1 MKRTLSHLGLV
12 LGLSLAL
19 MLLLVQPGW
28 THGGQALSK
37 ETLKK
42 LFPQADNF
50 VTKPLGLSADQR
62 QKIEACL
69 GAKLEDHNLKAP
81 AYIASS
87 KGRSVGIVWATDA
100 HLKRGNADVIVGVGL
115 DGKVSGVVL
124 DHSKVSGLDKPAYL
138 DQYKKLTTS
147 SSFQEGKDLKPL
159 AGQEPSSKLVAA
171 AVRKSVAIID
181 ESFLKKKS

>member
-1 MKRTLSHLGLV
+1 MKPTKRYLGLA
-12 LGLSLAL
+12 LGLSFTL

-42 LFPQADNF
+42 VFPQADSF
-50 VTKPLGLSADQR
+50 VTKPLGLTADQR
-62 QKIEACL
+62 KKIEARL
-69 GAKLEDHNLKAP
+69 GAKLEDHDLKAP

-115 DGKVSGVVL
+115 DGKVSGVAL
-124 DHSKVSGLDKPAYL
+124 DHNKVQGLDKAAYL
-138 DQYKKLTTS
+138 DQYRKLTTKS
-147 SSFQEGKDLKPL
+147 AFQHDKDLKAL
-159 AGQEPSSKLVAA
+159 AGQEPSSKMVAA
-171 AVRKSVAIID
+171 AVKKSVIIID
-181 ESFLKKKS
+181 ESFLAGK

>member
-1 MKRTLSHLGLV
+1 MNRAALSSFPLWLG
-12 LGLSLAL
+12 LAL

-50 VTKPLGLSADQR
+50 VTKPLGLSAEQR
-62 QKIEACL
+62 KKIETRL
-69 GAKLEDHNLKAP
+69 GAKLEDHDLKAP

-115 DGKVSGVVL
+115 DGKVTGVVL
-124 DHSKVSGLDKPAYL
+124 DHSKVAGLDKPAYL
-138 DQYKKLTTS
+138 DQYKKLTTKS
-147 SSFQEGKDLKPL
+147 AFQQGKDLQAL
-159 AGQEPSSKLVAA
+159 AGQEPSSKMIAA
-171 AVRKSVAIID
+171 AVKKAAVIID
-181 ESFLKKKS
+181 ETYLSK

>member
-1 MKRTLSHLGLV
+1 MMKPTKTYFGLV
-12 LGLSLAL
+12 LGLSFAL

-62 QKIEACL
+62 QKIEARL
-69 GAKLEDHNLKAP
+69 GAKLEDHDLKAP

-87 KGRSVGIVWATDA
+87 KGRSVGIIWATDA
-100 HLKRGNADVIVGVGL
+100 HLKKGNVDVIVGVGL

-138 DQYKKLTTS
+138 DQYKKLTTRPARRLDWS
-147 SSFQEGKDLKPL
+147 RAEPGVLPPRPPVASLKIYLTPP
-159 AGQEPSSKLVAA
+159 PSNLS
-171 AVRKSVAIID
+171 
-181 ESFLKKKS
+181 

>member
-1 MKRTLSHLGLV
+1 MKPTLSYFGLV
-12 LGLSLAL
+12 MSLSFTL

-28 THGGQALSK
+28 SHGGQALSK

-50 VTKPLGLSADQR
+50 VTKPLSLTAEQR
-62 QKIEACL
+62 KKIETRL
-69 GAKLEDHNLKAP
+69 GAKLEDHDLKAP

-115 DGKVSGVVL
+115 DGKVTGVVL
-124 DHSKVSGLDKPAYL
+124 DHSKVAGLDKPAYL

-171 AVRKSVAIID
+171 AVRKGVAIID
-181 ESFLKKKS
+181 ESFLAKK